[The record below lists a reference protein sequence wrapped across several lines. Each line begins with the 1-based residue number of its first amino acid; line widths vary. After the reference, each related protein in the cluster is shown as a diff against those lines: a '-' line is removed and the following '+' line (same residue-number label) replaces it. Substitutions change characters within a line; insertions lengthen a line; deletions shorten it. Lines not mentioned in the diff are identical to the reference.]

1 MLTAHLVEAE
11 IVSVLL
17 VFARLGAALMVLPGF
32 GEIYVLPRLR
42 LLAGLLLAA
51 TVASSLP
58 AAAVPNDALVLDAR
72 LLPLVITEVLHGL
85 LIGATVRIVMVAVH
99 LGGTVIAAQSGLA
112 AAVFF
117 DPHDAAQSSVG
128 GNFLAATALVL
139 MFVTEAHHAV
149 LAALVGSYTSLPPG
163 GAPPIADFAE
173 LLTRLL
179 GEATATGLRIAAPVL
194 AVSLLFNAALG
205 ALGRLAPSL
214 QLLFVATPAQI
225 LLSLGALLLS
235 LAAGAHLFLALLR
248 RSVDLLTG

>member
-1 MLTAHLVEAE
+1 MLEADLIEAE
-11 IVSVLL
+11 ITGVLL

-51 TVASSLP
+51 AVASSLP
-58 AAAVPNDALVLDAR
+58 AAAVPDAARVLDAR
-72 LLPLVITEVLHGL
+72 LLPLVVAEVVHGL
-85 LIGATVRIVMVAVH
+85 LIGASVRIVLVAVH

-117 DPHDAAQSSVG
+117 DPHEAAQSSIG

-149 LAALVGSYTSLPPG
+149 LAALVASYTTLPPG
-163 GAPPIADFAE
+163 AAPPLGDFAE
-173 LLTRLL
+173 LLTRLI

-194 AVSLLFNAALG
+194 AVSLLLNAAVG

-214 QLLFVATPAQI
+214 QLLFVAAPAQI

-235 LAAGAHLFLALLR
+235 FAAGTHLFLVLLR
-248 RSVDLLTG
+248 RSVDLLSG